1 MFNFAMK
8 ANVETFEKYNVN
20 AFSYTLR
27 DMISDWCHNHMSNFP
42 NCTFSEFTRAFWM
55 SLKDLEWRAN
65 IHGAKEHE
73 ARGDWEGGSLLWV
86 DSKVGSWS
94 TSTNHI

>member
-20 AFSYTLR
+20 AFSYMLR

-42 NCTFSEFTRAFWM
+42 NCTFSEFTRAF
-55 SLKDLEWRAN
+55 
-65 IHGAKEHE
+65 
-73 ARGDWEGGSLLWV
+73 
-86 DSKVGSWS
+86 
-94 TSTNHI
+94 